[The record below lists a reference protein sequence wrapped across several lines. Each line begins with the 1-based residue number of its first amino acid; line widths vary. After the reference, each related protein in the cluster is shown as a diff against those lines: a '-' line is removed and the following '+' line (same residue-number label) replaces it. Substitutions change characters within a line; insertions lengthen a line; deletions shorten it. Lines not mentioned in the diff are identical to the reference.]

1 MGINLNAPRR
11 RRHGK
16 RSSLGSSGAPGL
28 AEGTGHADGLGSV
41 ATNPKPS
48 AFTFSSQGTR
58 EKGMSSRTTVKA
70 RTQRKTSEYD
80 LGFTWGVLNR
90 ILLGLGIAV
99 LVAGYVALS
108 RGSTTLAPVLLVL
121 GYCGLIP
128 ASLLW
133 RSRNPATG
141 E

>member
-1 MGINLNAPRR
+1 
-11 RRHGK
+11 
-16 RSSLGSSGAPGL
+16 
-28 AEGTGHADGLGSV
+28 
-41 ATNPKPS
+41 
-48 AFTFSSQGTR
+48 
-58 EKGMSSRTTVKA
+58 MSSRTTVKA
-70 RTQRKTSEYD
+70 RTQRKTTEYD

-90 ILLGLGIAV
+90 MLLGLGIAV

-133 RSRNPATG
+133 RGRNRAPG

>member
-1 MGINLNAPRR
+1 
-11 RRHGK
+11 
-16 RSSLGSSGAPGL
+16 
-28 AEGTGHADGLGSV
+28 
-41 ATNPKPS
+41 
-48 AFTFSSQGTR
+48 
-58 EKGMSSRTTVKA
+58 MSSRTTVKA
-70 RTQRKTSEYD
+70 RTQRKPPEYD

-90 ILLGLGIAV
+90 MLLGLGIMA

-128 ASLLW
+128 ASLLL
-133 RSRNPATG
+133 RGRNRETG